1 MKIADIGFGVLTMSP
16 KLQQLL
22 WIQTYNYGVKN
33 EKVGIESYNYRSKV
47 ILGIQSHKRSIIR
60 ICNLRAV
67 LITLSSSYE
76 VRSVALILKL

>member
-1 MKIADIGFGVLTMSP
+1 MK
-16 KLQQLL
+16 K
-22 WIQTYNYGVKN
+22 W
-33 EKVGIESYNYRSKV
+33 KVGIESYNYRSKV